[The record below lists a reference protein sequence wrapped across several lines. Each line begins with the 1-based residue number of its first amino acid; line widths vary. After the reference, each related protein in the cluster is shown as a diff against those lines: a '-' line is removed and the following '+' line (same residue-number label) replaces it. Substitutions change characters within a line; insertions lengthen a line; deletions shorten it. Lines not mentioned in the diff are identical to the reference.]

1 MKTFK
6 CETCATEFGAMP
18 YQLRRGWARFCS
30 KRCYFARTREQD
42 VERFWLKVK
51 VGNADDCWE
60 WMAERNPQGYGMFW
74 HRKTMRRAHIVAW
87 EFAGATVPPGMYVC
101 HRCDNTSCVRPDHL
115 FVGTPAE
122 NSADSI
128 RKGRHY
134 LTARTHCRRGH
145 PYSGDNLRIM
155 KRGDSFERRCRT
167 CARDDARR
175 KRERQKGEAA

>member
-1 MKTFK
+1 MKTVK

-30 KRCYFARTREQD
+30 KRCLFARKPEQD
-42 VERFWLKVK
+42 IERFWLKVSK
-51 VGNADDCWE
+51 TDGCWE
-60 WMAERNPQGYGMFW
+60 WTAERNPQGYGMFW
-74 HRKTMRRAHIVAW
+74 HRKSMRRAHVVAW
-87 EFAGATVPPGMYVC
+87 EFASGEKVPPGMYVC

-134 LTARTHCRRGH
+134 LIARTHCQRGH
-145 PYSGDNLRIM
+145 PYSGYNLRI
-155 KRGDSFERRCRT
+155 KKCGDSVERVCRA
-167 CARDDARR
+167 CVRDNARR
-175 KRERQKGEAA
+175 RRERQRGAAA